1 VDSSPIESPQM
12 CEVGHAGDGSGGAA
26 RCEHP
31 DYTATDCTLA
41 QVQQTGRDLGEE
53 VDERVR
59 TYSDDRGDSE
69 AEDENRQKENTAA
82 KAGHPDQGAHD
93 ETDSD
98 FDCEQSDHNCDPDS
112 GPGG

>member
-1 VDSSPIESPQM
+1 MDPGALPAASATTTLRRTEPLRKCNKP
-12 CEVGHAGDGSGGAA
+12 AGILVKKLMRG
-26 RCEHP
+26 
-31 DYTATDCTLA
+31 
-41 QVQQTGRDLGEE
+41 
-53 VDERVR
+53 VR
-59 TYSDDRGDSE
+59 TYSNNRGHAE

-82 KAGHPDQGAHD
+82 EAGHPDQGARD